1 MHWPEGGSWDLGLA
15 EIHAAEDAAEFSSF
29 LTAKRAV
36 AVRAA
41 LVSTELPSGMIHG
54 MH

>member
-1 MHWPEGGSWDLGLA
+1 MHWPQGGSWELGLA
-15 EIHAAEDAAEFSSF
+15 EIHAAEGSAEFSNS
-29 LTAKRAV
+29 LTPARAV
-36 AVRAA
+36 AARAA